1 MSDEAAPG
9 PAPWLLALTLVLLAA
24 NLRVVVITV
33 GPVLR
38 DVQADLG
45 MSDTAAGALFTLPLL
60 VFGTL
65 GFAVS
70 GLVRRLSVN
79 GALLVALGLIVVG
92 TALRGVS
99 PTTVWLLAA
108 TLVALVGIA
117 VGNVLAPTL
126 VRAWFPTQV
135 GRASAWYMTAMAVG
149 TAAPAA
155 LVVPAAE
162 VLGGWRSALAIWAV
176 PAVFA
181 LLAAGLVSARTR
193 TPEAGPAVAESTAS
207 ALGPRLRRQPVAW
220 ALAAFFGLQSLE
232 AYTAIGFLP
241 TILRDAGV
249 PADRAGTLMASTV
262 AIGAPIAFLLPRLAT
277 RREDQRGFV
286 IVLIACS
293 ALGQLGLLLAPAAAP
308 LAWVLLLGAGSGAFP
323 LALLLITLRTSTT
336 VGTAALSSLV
346 QGFGYLLGVGGPV
359 VVGALRDATGDWR
372 VPLLVLLTLLVPKL
386 FAGLVAA
393 RGVVVD
399 ATEG

>member
-45 MSDTAAGALFTLPLL
+45 MSDTVAGALFTLPVL

-65 GFAVS
+65 GFGVS
-70 GLVRRLSVN
+70 GLVRRISVN
-79 GALLVALGLIVVG
+79 GALLTALGLIVVG

-99 PTTVWLLAA
+99 PTTGWLLAA
-108 TLVALVGIA
+108 TLVALIGIA

-126 VRAWFPTQV
+126 VRAWFPTQI
-135 GRASAWYMTAMAVG
+135 GRASAWYMTAMAIG
-149 TAAPAA
+149 TAGPAA

-162 VLGGWRSALAIWAV
+162 ILGGWRPALAIWAL
-176 PAVFA
+176 PAAVA
-181 LLAAGLVSARTR
+181 LLAAALVTARTR
-193 TPEAGPAVAESTAS
+193 PPVEGSQQADSTAR
-207 ALGPRLRRQPVAW
+207 AVGRHLRRQPVAW
-220 ALAAFFGLQSLE
+220 ALAGFLGLQSLE

-249 PADRAGTLMASTV
+249 PADRAGTLLAVTV
-262 AIGAPIAFLLPRLAT
+262 GIGAPIAFLLPRLAT

-286 IVLIACS
+286 IALIVCS

-308 LAWVLLLGAGSGAFP
+308 LVWALLLGAGSGAFP

-336 VGTAALSSLV
+336 AGTAALSSLV
-346 QGFGYLLGVGGPV
+346 QGFGYLLGAAGPV
-359 VVGALRDATGDWR
+359 AVGALRDVTGDWR
-372 VPLLVLLTLLVPKL
+372 VPLLVLLALLVPKL
-386 FAGLVAA
+386 LTGLVAA

-399 ATEG
+399 ATGG